1 MTSNNIILTGD
12 RPTGA
17 LHIGHYIG
25 SLQSRLA
32 LQSNN
37 KQFIMIADLQALTDN
52 AQNPEKVQS
61 NVIEVLLDYLA
72 VGINPGQSTIFLQS
86 MIPELSELTMYY
98 LNLVSVARLMRNP
111 TVKDEIKQKGFNNN
125 VPVGFL
131 AYPIS
136 QAADI
141 TAFKANI
148 VPVGDDQ
155 LPVIEQ
161 TNEIVRKFN
170 SVYGNVLVEARAMLT
185 KTARLP
191 GIDGKAKMSK
201 SLGNAIFL
209 LDSSDILRQKVM
221 SMYTDPNH
229 LKVSDPGKVGG
240 NTVFAYLDAFDSNI
254 DKVTE
259 LKQHYSAGGLGDVI
273 VKKYLFEV
281 LNTILEPI
289 RKKREDLAKNKGDVL
304 SLLKDGSIKARAV
317 TAKTLFEVKQAMKIY
332 QF

>member
-1 MTSNNIILTGD
+1 
-12 RPTGA
+12 
-17 LHIGHYIG
+17 
-25 SLQSRLA
+25 
-32 LQSNN
+32 
-37 KQFIMIADLQALTDN
+37 
-52 AQNPEKVQS
+52 
-61 NVIEVLLDYLA
+61 
-72 VGINPGQSTIFLQS
+72 
-86 MIPELSELTMYY
+86 
-98 LNLVSVARLMRNP
+98 MRN
-111 TVKDEIKQKGFNNN
+111 N
-125 VPVGFL
+125 FL
-131 AYPIS
+131 GWYS
-136 QAADI
+136 YY
-141 TAFKANI
+141 FK
-148 VPVGDDQ
+148 
-155 LPVIEQ
+155 
-161 TNEIVRKFN
+161 
-170 SVYGNVLVEARAMLT
+170 LVEARAMLT

>member
-1 MTSNNIILTGD
+1 
-12 RPTGA
+12 
-17 LHIGHYIG
+17 
-25 SLQSRLA
+25 
-32 LQSNN
+32 
-37 KQFIMIADLQALTDN
+37 
-52 AQNPEKVQS
+52 
-61 NVIEVLLDYLA
+61 
-72 VGINPGQSTIFLQS
+72 
-86 MIPELSELTMYY
+86 
-98 LNLVSVARLMRNP
+98 MRNP